1 MSILHKNS
9 INQKSLKKQ
18 QGMAVLITSIILLI
32 LITLVSLYLARS
44 ILLEQ
49 KLVNNDIR
57 AKYAFESAESALNI
71 AFTELGSGDYFQED
85 GTVGGITDTNNDGV
99 NDSNEVEFTNGFAV
113 VDVEI
118 TVVNDLNHYKVTSI
132 GTATDGSASRTVIS
146 EMQFISPI
154 VNTPDNPISAKG
166 NVYFDG
172 SGTVHN
178 LEGHSTIWSGS
189 DVQLKSS
196 GAKKTYIANPND
208 PNYPG
213 CMDTQD
219 TNPCSQVLSSDG
231 SKVGLDVIEHDTD
244 LANLTAD
251 EMFINFFGLTPE
263 AYKETMVS
271 KECNDANWGSCADG
285 SEGEV
290 IWIDGDVTANGGTIG
305 SVDDPCILIVDG
317 NATFKG
323 NPDFYGLVFVMGNM
337 EATGNAAYYGAVVV
351 NGSASETGSLD
362 IWYNSGLLQDL
373 TELGPAVVTAGSWID
388 FDTEL

>member
-1 MSILHKNS
+1 MAVLNKKNISIKS
-9 INQKSLKKQ
+9 IKKQ

-49 KLVNNDIR
+49 KLVNNDVR

-71 AFTELGSGDYFQED
+71 AFTELGSGDYFKED
-85 GTVGGITDTNNDGV
+85 GTEGGITDTNNDGV
-99 NDSNEVEFTNGFAV
+99 NDSNEIAFTNGFAE

-118 TVVNDLNHYKVTSI
+118 SVVNDLNHYKVTSI
-132 GTATDGSASRTVIS
+132 GFATDGTASRTVIS

-166 NVYFDG
+166 NVFFDG

-196 GAKKTYIANPND
+196 GSKKTYIANPND

-219 TNPCSQVLSSDG
+219 TNPCGQVLSSDG

-244 LANLTAD
+244 LANLTSD
-251 EMFINFFGLTPE
+251 EMFINFFGLPPE
-263 AYKETMVS
+263 AFKETMVS
-271 KECNDANWGSCADG
+271 VECTEANWDSCANG
-285 SEGEV
+285 AEGEV
-290 IWIDGDVTANGGTIG
+290 IWVDGDVVSNGGVIG
-305 SVDDPCILIVDG
+305 SMDEPSILIVDG

-323 NPDFYGLVFVMGNM
+323 TPEFYGLVFV
-337 EATGNAAYYGAVVV
+337 TGNLDVTGNTSFFGAVIV
-351 NGSASETGSLD
+351 NGAASESGSLD
-362 IWYNSGLLQDL
+362 IWYNSGLLEDL
-373 TELGPAVVTAGSWID
+373 SETGPAVVTAGSWID
-388 FDTEL
+388 FVAE